1 MRTAKLVKIIK
12 EIGKE
17 RLNNNMV
24 LVLNERQR
32 HGVTAADQ
40 IRANL
45 SSTAAAD
52 ALPDSPPAAAVAQR
66 NKPGSARG
74 SAADQFYA
82 SVAANKAAAP
92 VGVSPTTVGV
102 ATTAAIAA
110 KTAAKTAAPA
120 VAGASKMLGRV
131 IPGVGLALGAKD
143 SYDRFMQGD
152 YAGAALSA
160 GAGVAGLVPGLGTAV
175 SIGLTAAQIA
185 RDKERTG
192 SFFASD
198 EEKQAAVAKDNSKAA
213 ADAKQRLANSTPEA
227 AIKTAAA
234 GTQPGAP
241 APKPVQSIPNT
252 PGSRPNPI
260 TGRIDTRLPPANS
273 QTDAPIA
280 GVGKQPNADAPGEEP
295 GAQTGPEPPA
305 APPAAPARPAA
316 PAPAAPAP
324 RPQAPPPARPEAPV
338 APPPAR
344 PEAPKQDNITRSPFG
359 GVTVNSKNSSSYDI
373 SLEEYTRSQKRVNM
387 RTTKLIEMIK
397 EIGKKRIDENRSRYS
412 RTKTHLSMAGR
423 YNRGQQL
430 AQESNPGKTMTGKP
444 ADTIEM
450 SPVANTTKLD
460 R

>member
-32 HGVTAADQ
+32 HGVTAADK

-45 SSTAAAD
+45 SSTDVPGEESGA
-52 ALPDSPPAAAVAQR
+52 PPAAAVAQR

-102 ATTAAIAA
+102 AATAATA
-110 KTAAKTAAPA
+110 AAKTAAPA

-131 IPGVGLALGAKD
+131 IPGVGLALGAID
-143 SYDRFMQGD
+143 SYDRFKQGD

-175 SIGLTAAQIA
+175 SVGLTAAQIA

-213 ADAKQRLANSTPEA
+213 ADAKQRLANSTPA
-227 AIKTAAA
+227 AAVAAAAA

-241 APKPVQSIPNT
+241 APKPVQSQSIPNT
-252 PGSRPNPI
+252 PGSKPNPI
-260 TGRIDTRLPPANS
+260 TGRIDTRLPPANPN
-273 QTDAPIA
+273 TDAPIA
-280 GVGKQPNADAPGEEP
+280 GVGKQPNADAP
-295 GAQTGPEPPA
+295 ATGPGDPVAPPA

-316 PAPAAPAP
+316 PAPAP
-324 RPQAPPPARPEAPV
+324 RPQ